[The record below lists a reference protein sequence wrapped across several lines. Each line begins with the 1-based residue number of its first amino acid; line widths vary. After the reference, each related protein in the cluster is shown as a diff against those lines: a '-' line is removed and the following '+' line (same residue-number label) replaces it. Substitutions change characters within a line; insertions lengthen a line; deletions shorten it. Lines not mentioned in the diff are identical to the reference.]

1 MCDRLCIGKRLRKRY
16 CRRCGGDGETTEIV
30 MGYDQFEGYELR
42 TCPRCGGS
50 GVEPPHT
57 AEELSDAND

>member
-1 MCDRLCIGKRLRKRY
+1 MCDRSTIGARLR
-16 CRRCGGDGETTEIV
+16 CSRCEGRGWEWLRVYSGGRAHSAK
-30 MGYDQFEGYELR
+30 R
-42 TCPRCGGS
+42 TCPHCGGS